1 MALFGHKKNTESN
14 TPASK
19 PKAVNPDDIWNSAPV
34 RRVKADDGTTVFI
47 KESKH
52 DELRPEQVGPKA
64 IDPDTI
70 KKKMAELEKEL
81 EEQKNKP
88 VMTPADYDT
97 NPIAQTEVSA
107 AQDEFEAQYKIE
119 HERFVASHE
128 NKDIDSANA
137 SGVEDKI
144 TRMVDEVEARAK
156 ARDAMNLDIEH
167 VKQGDLDRKMSELG
181 VAKDVTQDAEYQN
194 IDKVKQSEL
203 DKGMSELGVAKDV
216 SKDKEYKN
224 IASVSDDLLA
234 KKTEE
239 FMQQYGDRKKQD

>member
-1 MALFGHKKNTESN
+1 
-14 TPASK
+14 
-19 PKAVNPDDIWNSAPV
+19 
-34 RRVKADDGTTVFI
+34 
-47 KESKH
+47 
-52 DELRPEQVGPKA
+52 
-64 IDPDTI
+64 
-70 KKKMAELEKEL
+70 
-81 EEQKNKP
+81 
-88 VMTPADYDT
+88 
-97 NPIAQTEVSA
+97 
-107 AQDEFEAQYKIE
+107 
-119 HERFVASHE
+119 
-128 NKDIDSANA
+128 
-137 SGVEDKI
+137 
-144 TRMVDEVEARAK
+144 
-156 ARDAMNLDIEH
+156 MNLDIEH